1 MDRHSSLPMGP
12 RRVLTAILVLVAVM
26 ISTAAIQASSPD
38 GTKLLD
44 DLRRGG
50 HVIYIRHARTDSSQ
64 SDRDRADLSDC
75 RMQRNLSP
83 EGEVQARRL
92 GAAIEALG
100 IPVGSVL
107 ASPYCRTLQTAQLAF
122 GHMTVT
128 EELRQ
133 DWPEAGRD
141 AAAVAGSLRRLLGE
155 QPSPG
160 TNTVLVAH
168 GNNMRWAEGFQLA
181 EGEAAIFRP
190 DGNGRSALVARLTPE
205 QWVDLSQP
213 NHSPDER

>member
-1 MDRHSSLPMGP
+1 MDRYPSYHAGPM
-12 RRVLTAILVLVAVM
+12 RVLTAVLALVAVM
-26 ISTAAIQASSPD
+26 IAAADIQASPPD
-38 GTKLLD
+38 GTKLLE

-50 HVIYIRHARTDSSQ
+50 YVIYVRHARTDFSQ
-64 SDRDRADLSDC
+64 NDRDRADLSNC

-83 EGEVQARRL
+83 EGEAQARRL
-92 GAAIEALG
+92 GEAIEALG
-100 IPVGSVL
+100 IPIGSVL

-122 GHMTVT
+122 GHVTAT

-141 AAAVAGSLRRLLGE
+141 AAAVARSLRRLLGE
-155 QPSPG
+155 LPSPG

-190 DGNGRSALVARLTPE
+190 DGDGHSALVARFTPE
-205 QWVDLSQP
+205 QWVSLAQP
-213 NHSPDER
+213 DHSPDER